1 MLWLTG
7 VCESSG
13 LAYKNLIYP
22 PELTEIS
29 EDELIWLGMVGMIDE
44 LDQRYKSP

>member
-1 MLWLTG
+1 MANRGLRVL
-7 VCESSG
+7 G